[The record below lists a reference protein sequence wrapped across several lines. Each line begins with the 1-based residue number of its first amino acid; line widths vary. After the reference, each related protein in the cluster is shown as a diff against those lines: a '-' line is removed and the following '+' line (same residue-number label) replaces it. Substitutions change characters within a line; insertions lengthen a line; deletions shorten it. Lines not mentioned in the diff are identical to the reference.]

1 MNQAGSWLKLD
12 NAGKIFPSTSGKR
25 NTGVFRFSCELT
37 ERIQKAP
44 LQQALDQTLECFPHF
59 LYILRNGLFWYYLEA
74 GDLRPKVHEETRGYA
89 PSCFTGTSATCCS
102 M

>member
-12 NAGKIFPSTSGKR
+12 NVGKIFPSTSGKR

-44 LQQALDQTLECFPHF
+44 ISIRLW
-59 LYILRNGLFWYYLEA
+59 ILICSNSRIISRNNISIL
-74 GDLRPKVHEETRGYA
+74 
-89 PSCFTGTSATCCS
+89 
-102 M
+102 

>member
-12 NAGKIFPSTSGKR
+12 NVGKIFPSTSGKR

-44 LQQALDQTLECFPHF
+44 LQQALDQTLELLPHF

-74 GDLRPKVHEETRGYA
+74 GDLRLRFMRKTRGYA

>member
-59 LYILRNGLFWYYLEA
+59 LYILR
-74 GDLRPKVHEETRGYA
+74 
-89 PSCFTGTSATCCS
+89 
-102 M
+102 

>member
-44 LQQALDQTLECFPHF
+44 L
-59 LYILRNGLFWYYLEA
+59 
-74 GDLRPKVHEETRGYA
+74 
-89 PSCFTGTSATCCS
+89 
-102 M
+102 